1 MFGNLRRYGTRGR
14 DEAQKN
20 FIFPFLSTFWCREL
34 KFLFLQAKKNDKRN
48 FSLPTLSLIQWYR
61 LENLDCCVWNSF
73 VNIHG
78 TDQSK
83 YRRWLCALRH
93 WWIRHTR
100 EIEIFMIFFLFFFS
114 LHDKLRKTFHHFSH
128 DLHFKLSLVLH
139 SMRLKYEGGW
149 ASSGMSEILKTIERI
164 DCLAILG

>member
-1 MFGNLRRYGTRGR
+1 MAREGEMKRKKISSFRSWARFDVENWNFCSCRR
-14 DEAQKN
+14 
-20 FIFPFLSTFWCREL
+20 
-34 KFLFLQAKKNDKRN
+34 KKNDKRN